1 MRSIFL
7 RAIGASVALS
17 MASGVSA
24 AILSPGLGDYDG
36 YTILDQVDNAPSVSN
51 LSQSDADGD
60 GIGDAGDRTPAH
72 TILFPDPPYT
82 SVFSVEDKT
91 TTAGNDLIIILGY
104 DLLPSF
110 MGMVFEVDLG
120 NDASIDGYAVV
131 EFDESM
137 STITIDS
144 DYLAS
149 ANWDL
154 NQVGNYEIAIQGV
167 YGYGASPGSLFDTAS
182 IEVTAVPVPAAA
194 WLFGSAVG
202 LLGWMRRK
210 TL

>member
-36 YTILDQVDNAPSVSN
+36 DTILDQVDNAPSVSN

-72 TILFPDPPYT
+72 TILFPDPPYN

-91 TTAGNDLIIILGY
+91 TTAGNDLIIVLGY

-144 DYLAS
+144 DYLTS

-154 NQVGNYEIAIQGV
+154 NQVGNYEIAIQGISA
-167 YGYGASPGSLFDTAS
+167 YGQFDTAS
-182 IEVTAVPVPAAA
+182 IEVTAVPIPATA
-194 WLFGSAVG
+194 WLFGSALG

-210 TL
+210 ST